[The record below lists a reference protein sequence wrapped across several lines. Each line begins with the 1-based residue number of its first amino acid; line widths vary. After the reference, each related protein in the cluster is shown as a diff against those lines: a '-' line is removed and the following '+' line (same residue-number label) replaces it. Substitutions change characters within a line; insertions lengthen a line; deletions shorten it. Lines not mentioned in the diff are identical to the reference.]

1 MVAPEYTSIVTITD
15 KDLETAIRFLVTI
28 ATILEEMTLD
38 MIENPTADVDYKL
51 YARKIKRYEPTFKAM
66 MDDFENTIFGYFY
79 NRRNKEQFIEM
90 LATEGWK
97 YFSVKNLNELF
108 SIILKDNPPIDI
120 EDEVQEPPVVKQEEP
135 TVVEEIKESPK
146 HEATKPKVEE

>member
-120 EDEVQEPPVVKQEEP
+120 EEEEPPVVKQEEP

>member
-38 MIENPTADVDYKL
+38 MIENPTADIDYKL

-120 EDEVQEPPVVKQEEP
+120 EEEELPVVKQEEP
-135 TVVEEIKESPK
+135 TVVKEVKESPK
-146 HEATKPKVEE
+146 HEATKLKVEE